1 MVWFRTVGS
10 DQAETLRHMER
21 TGSGRSTPRFAL
33 IVERGE
39 GATTVVAVAAAIA
52 STWSAIDDALSPIIG
67 KRGMS
72 ALYQRSVYVTSSA
85 HPALASLRAEAQ
97 AAMDLEALT
106 SALAQLDL
114 AGAAMTGDALLQT
127 FADLLASLVGPGLA
141 ERLLTPVLSHL
152 PAGTP
157 VQDSEP

>member
-1 MVWFRTVGS
+1 M
-10 DQAETLRHMER
+10 
-21 TGSGRSTPRFAL
+21 
-33 IVERGE
+33 
-39 GATTVVAVAAAIA
+39 
-52 STWSAIDDALSPIIG
+52 
-67 KRGMS
+67 
-72 ALYQRSVYVTSSA
+72 YVTSAA

-97 AAMDLEALT
+97 AAIDLEALSST
-106 SALAQLDL
+106 LAQLDL

>member
-1 MVWFRTVGS
+1 
-10 DQAETLRHMER
+10 MER
-21 TGSGRSTPRFAL
+21 PGSGRSTPRFAL

-52 STWSAIDDALSPIIG
+52 NTWASIDVALSPIIG
-67 KRGMS
+67 KRGVA

-85 HPALASLRAEAQ
+85 HPALASLRSEAQ
-97 AAMDLEALT
+97 AAMNLEALT
-106 SALAQLDL
+106 SALGQLDL
-114 AGAAMTGDALLQT
+114 AEAAATGDALLQT
-127 FADLLASLVGPGLA
+127 FADLLASLVGPGLT

-152 PAGTP
+152 PAGSP